1 MKTGNWLLIFS
12 IILGWYPVLTTLDL
26 KSDHHKKVFDC
37 FLQYMW
43 EYNSTYFCCV
53 YAEEGENTE
62 PKQGILGKNITY
74 EQG

>member
-1 MKTGNWLLIFS
+1 MTITRKFLTVFYNICESTTPTPTPPIF
-12 IILGWYPVLTTLDL
+12 V
-26 KSDHHKKVFDC
+26 V
-37 FLQYMW
+37 
-43 EYNSTYFCCV
+43 V

>member
-1 MKTGNWLLIFS
+1 MTITRKFLTVFYNICESTTPPIF
-12 IILGWYPVLTTLDL
+12 V
-26 KSDHHKKVFDC
+26 V
-37 FLQYMW
+37 
-43 EYNSTYFCCV
+43 V